1 MHRTPR
7 WQAEFQTLA
16 NRPGLSPDLAGDL
29 DLNGFV
35 FVPGPIPQS
44 NMPQFA
50 AAYDQAMQGADPAD
64 LHVGSTTTR
73 LHDFVNHG
81 EVFDSVYLHQPLLS
95 ACCQTIGEP
104 FKLSSFLGRTLRP
117 NMPSQTL
124 HMDYPPDGN
133 GWPMVGFILM
143 IDDFKKENGATC
155 FVPGS
160 HRSTPTE
167 TSPIPVCGPAGSM
180 IIYNGSVFH
189 GHGTNQTD
197 RPRRSLQGAYI
208 RRSAQRGHDP
218 GPRMT
223 AQTRNRLSPL
233 ATYLLALE
241 ELDPKP

>member
-1 MHRTPR
+1 M

-233 ATYLLALE
+233 ATYLLDLE
-241 ELDPKP
+241 RPDHRS

>member
-1 MHRTPR
+1 M

-16 NRPGLSPDLAGDL
+16 RDL
-29 DLNGFV
+29 DLNGFG
-35 FVPGPIPQS
+35 FVPGPIPPP
-44 NMPQFA
+44 NLPQLA
-50 AAYDQAMQGADPAD
+50 ESYDQAMQTADHAD
-64 LHVGSTTTR
+64 LHIGSTTTR

-81 EVFDSVYLHQPLLS
+81 EVFDSVYLHQPLLA

-117 NMPSQTL
+117 NMPAQTL

-133 GWPMVGFILM
+133 GWPMIGFILM
-143 IDDFKKENGATC
+143 IDDFHKENGATC

-160 HRSTPTE
+160 HRTGAHPS
-167 TSPIPVCGPAGSM
+167 SPVPICGPAGSM
-180 IIYNGSVFH
+180 VIYNGSVFH

-208 RRSAQRGHDP
+208 RRTAKRGHDP
-218 GPRMT
+218 GQHMT

-233 ATYLLALE
+233 ATYLLALDE
-241 ELDPKP
+241 PGHKS